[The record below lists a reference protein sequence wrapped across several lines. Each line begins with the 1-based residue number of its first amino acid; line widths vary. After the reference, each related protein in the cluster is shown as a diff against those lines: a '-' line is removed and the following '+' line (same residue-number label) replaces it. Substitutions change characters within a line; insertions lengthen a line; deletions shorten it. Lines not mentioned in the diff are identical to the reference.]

1 MRPTGFLDKL
11 AVSVKTAAPDPKL
24 GQELTKM
31 LVDDLTVIPIYYVN
45 EMYILQPN
53 VRDSGPASALPI
65 GIPTKDV
72 KVSQEATRAR
82 YRCGT

>member
-53 VRDSGPASALPI
+53 VHDSGYNEWSA
-65 GIPTKDV
+65 
-72 KVSQEATRAR
+72 
-82 YRCGT
+82 GTISTPEKAWLSK